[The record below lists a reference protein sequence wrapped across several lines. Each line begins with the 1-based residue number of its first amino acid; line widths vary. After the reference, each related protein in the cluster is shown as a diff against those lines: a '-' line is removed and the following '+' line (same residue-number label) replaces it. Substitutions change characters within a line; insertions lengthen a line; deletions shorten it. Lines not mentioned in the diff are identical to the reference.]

1 MPSMTKKSWLRIALM
16 VSPALVVAV
25 GLLFP
30 WRQQRTRHEVT
41 RWALKDLTLAVKN
54 YQVEYDRY
62 PVPPGS
68 QGDQRLESKGK
79 LLDVLLGE
87 DVDGL
92 NPRKI
97 AYIEPPDFTEGRGG
111 LIRGTGPEGS
121 RLVDRWG
128 HPYVIWL
135 DTDFDNKIANPD
147 VKNSS
152 PLIRRAA
159 SPNLILGVIA
169 YSLGPDGVEG
179 TADDIVS
186 WRN

>member
-1 MPSMTKKSWLRIALM
+1 MTKKSWLRIAMM
-16 VSPALVVAV
+16 VSPALVVTV

-30 WRQQRTRHEVT
+30 WPQHPTRRDVT
-41 RWALKDLTLAVKN
+41 QATLKDLTLAIKN
-54 YQVEYDRY
+54 YQVEYDRH

-79 LLDVLLGE
+79 LLGILLGE

-97 AYIEPPDFTEGRGG
+97 AYIESPDFMEGRGG
-111 LIRGTGPEGS
+111 LIRGTGLEGS

-128 HPYVIWL
+128 HPYVILL
-135 DTDFDNKIANPD
+135 DTDFDNKIANPN
-147 VKNSS
+147 VKNTS
-152 PLIRRAA
+152 PLISRGA
-159 SPNLILGVIA
+159 SPKLFMGVAA

-179 TADDIVS
+179 TADDITS